1 MTISFVE
8 VLTVLFVLVDDW
20 YQTEG
25 VHLRNRTVG
34 VKPDLSDSEM
44 LTLMLAVDRLEF
56 TSARRCRAFIQANYL
71 QLFPRLLT
79 QSQFNRRARALRFL
93 LDALRHAWADQLGVQ
108 FEQHFLLDTTPVS
121 AVGYRRDKTHSEFY
135 GSAAE

>member
-25 VHLRNRTVG
+25 VHLRHRTVG